1 MSRYETYKSSEVVWI
16 GDIPQQWKIK
26 RLKDLVNPKITDGPH
41 ETPELVDDEDGIPFI
56 SAEAITENGI
66 NYEARGGNISVEQDR
81 IYSLKCKPKRDD
93 IFIVKSGSTTGRI
106 GYVDTDLNFNIW
118 SPLALVRSNNKTSSR
133 FLYHFLSSDCIQRQ
147 IQNSWSFGTQPNIGM
162 GVIERLRLAIPEYD
176 EQLTIANYLDDQTQK
191 IDRLI
196 ANKKTQAEKLKELR
210 QIEINNAVTKGLNP
224 NAEMK
229 DSGIEWL
236 GKIPKH
242 WDVKHL
248 KRAFKFFNNIRIP
261 LSSEERA
268 DLENIYD
275 YYGASGIIDKVDRYL
290 FDGDFILIGEDG
302 ANLVFRST
310 PLAFKASGKFWVN
323 NHAHILQPIKGDID
337 YNTFMLESLDYSIYI
352 SGSAQPK
359 LTIEALS
366 SMRVIVPPKDEQ
378 IEIANYLKERTT
390 AIDQLIKNIEA
401 QIEKLQ
407 ELRKI
412 KIYEAVTGKIKINAY
427 AENNSVMSKYDTYK
441 ETDVIWFKE
450 LPAHWKRKR
459 VKDVTQTLAGGTP
472 DTSKEEYWEGSIPWL
487 PSGKVQNSIIN
498 EEDADTFITEEG
510 LKNSATKMLPAPA
523 TLIAL
528 TGATCSNIGY
538 LTFDACANQS
548 VVGMPGSS
556 KILPKFLFY
565 TLQSQKEQILLH
577 QTGGAQGGISESDV
591 KFLFIPVP
599 IESEQLTIANYL
611 DDQTQKID
619 RLIANKKAQAEKL
632 KELRQ
637 IEINNAVTKRLNPNA
652 EMKDSGIEWLGK
664 IPKHWTTKRM
674 KDVASVRGRIG
685 FRGYTVDDIVDEGA
699 LVIGAKH
706 INNSNQLN
714 FDDPEYISWEKYY
727 ESPEIMVEVEK
738 KWQITKEE
746 KGYEIPFTKHFYVY
760 QPLRE
765 QAKVVNE
772 MAELENDNLN
782 LSRSIHFCLQSMS
795 NSCKYIAQYP

>member
-1 MSRYETYKSSEVVWI
+1 MRRYETYKPSEVVWI

-41 ETPELVDDEDGIPFI
+41 ETPELVDDEDSIPFI

-118 SPLALVRSNNKTSSR
+118 SPLALVRSNSKNSSR
-133 FLYHFLSSDCIQRQ
+133 FLFHFLSSDCIQRQ

-162 GVIERLRLAIPEYD
+162 GVIERLRLAIPEYN
-176 EQLTIANYLDDQTQK
+176 EQITIANYLDDQTQK

-196 ANKKTQAEKLKELR
+196 ANKKAQAKKLKELR
-210 QIEINNAVTKGLNP
+210 PIEINNAVTKGLNP
-224 NAEMK
+224 NTEMK

-242 WDVKHL
+242 WEVKHL

-275 YYGASGIIDKVDRYL
+275 YYGASGVIDKVDRYL
-290 FDGDFILIGEDG
+290 FDGDYILIGEDG

-378 IEIANYLKERTT
+378 TEIANFLQQRTT

-412 KIYEAVTGKIKINAY
+412 KIYEAVTGK
-427 AENNSVMSKYDTYK
+427 VRT
-441 ETDVIWFKE
+441 TD
-450 LPAHWKRKR
+450 
-459 VKDVTQTLAGGTP
+459 
-472 DTSKEEYWEGSIPWL
+472 
-487 PSGKVQNSIIN
+487 
-498 EEDADTFITEEG
+498 
-510 LKNSATKMLPAPA
+510 
-523 TLIAL
+523 
-528 TGATCSNIGY
+528 
-538 LTFDACANQS
+538 
-548 VVGMPGSS
+548 
-556 KILPKFLFY
+556 
-565 TLQSQKEQILLH
+565 
-577 QTGGAQGGISESDV
+577 
-591 KFLFIPVP
+591 
-599 IESEQLTIANYL
+599 
-611 DDQTQKID
+611 
-619 RLIANKKAQAEKL
+619 
-632 KELRQ
+632 
-637 IEINNAVTKRLNPNA
+637 LN
-652 EMKDSGIEWLGK
+652 D
-664 IPKHWTTKRM
+664 
-674 KDVASVRGRIG
+674 
-685 FRGYTVDDIVDEGA
+685 
-699 LVIGAKH
+699 
-706 INNSNQLN
+706 
-714 FDDPEYISWEKYY
+714 
-727 ESPEIMVEVEK
+727 
-738 KWQITKEE
+738 
-746 KGYEIPFTKHFYVY
+746 
-760 QPLRE
+760 
-765 QAKVVNE
+765 
-772 MAELENDNLN
+772 
-782 LSRSIHFCLQSMS
+782 
-795 NSCKYIAQYP
+795 